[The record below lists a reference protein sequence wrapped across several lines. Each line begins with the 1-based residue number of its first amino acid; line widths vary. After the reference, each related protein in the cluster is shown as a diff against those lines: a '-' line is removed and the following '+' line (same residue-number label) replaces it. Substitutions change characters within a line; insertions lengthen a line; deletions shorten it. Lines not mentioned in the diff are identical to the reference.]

1 MLCKEKWKRAL
12 IAIGAALS
20 VTASL
25 SPATAGAA
33 PGYPDL
39 RTLPPRD
46 IHLGT
51 TFVQGENH
59 YVVRFGNIVW
69 NAGEGPFELHGTPH
83 FPPDGL
89 FDATQWIYDS
99 GGGSPLM
106 KPVGTFAYHASHSH
120 FHFDGFARY
129 ELWKRRDYD
138 RAAPNFTTG
147 RPLFTSPKVSFCVM
161 DITHVDRNSGP
172 PDQVYSTCTP
182 VLEGLSQGWGD
193 IYDWWLPDQWVD
205 VGQKPLPDGDYVI
218 RSIADADNIVYE
230 SADKANVS
238 RESQV
243 ANSAATFISIV
254 NGRLAQGG

>member
-12 IAIGAALS
+12 IAIGAVLS
-20 VTASL
+20 VTAAL

-39 RTLPPRD
+39 RTLPPED
-46 IHLGT
+46 IHLET
-51 TFVQGENH
+51 THVRGENH
-59 YVVRFGNIVW
+59 YVVRFTNTVW

-89 FDATQWIYDS
+89 FDAAQWIYDND
-99 GGGSPLM
+99 GGAPLM
-106 KPVGTFAYHASHSH
+106 KQVGTFAYHASHSH

-138 RAAPNFTTG
+138 RAAPSFTTG

-161 DITHVDRNSGP
+161 DITHVEPSMGP
-172 PDQVYSTCTP
+172 SDQVYATCTP
-182 VLEGLSQGWGD
+182 ALEGLSRGWGD
-193 IYDWWLPDQWVD
+193 VYDWWLADQWVD
-205 VGQKPLPDGDYVI
+205 VGQKPLPDGNYVI
-218 RSIADADNIVYE
+218 RSIADADNIVHE
-230 SADKANVS
+230 STDKADTG

-243 ANSAATFISIV
+243 ANSAATYISIV
-254 NGRLAQGG
+254 NGRLAQGS